1 MVYSLALSS
10 DDSSSSDKDEKVF
23 SIICELTF
31 PLKVL
36 LGTKLHLE
44 DLSPLQCEQLF
55 RYACVIFIKIN
66 S

>member
-1 MVYSLALSS
+1 MVYLLAFSS
-10 DDSSSSDKDEKVF
+10 DDSSSSDEDEEVF
-23 SIICELTF
+23 SIICELAF

-44 DLSPLQCEQLF
+44 DLSPLQCEQRF
-55 RYACVIFIKIN
+55 RYACIIFIKIN